1 MDLYYSTSLLSG
13 LFLIIDETE
22 FASYADENTLCDARN
37 TIKDVILPLQL
48 SFKNV
53 FKWFTDNEM
62 QGNSEKCHLILTTD
76 EPVEMQVGQS
86 LIKRVNFEKLLH
98 IKIDFNFTFDKH
110 IKTICKQTVNKL
122 RTHTT

>member
-1 MDLYYSTSLLSG
+1 M
-13 LFLIIDETE
+13 
-22 FASYADENTLCDARN
+22 
-37 TIKDVILPLQL
+37 PLQE

-86 LIKRVNFEKLLH
+86 LIKRVNFEKLLR

-110 IKTICKQTVNKL
+110 IKTICK
-122 RTHTT
+122 

>member
-1 MDLYYSTSLLSG
+1 MDLYYSTSFLSG

-22 FASYADENTLCDARN
+22 VASDADENTLCDARN

-62 QGNSEKCHLILTTD
+62 QGNYEKCHLILTTD

-86 LIKRVNFEKLLH
+86 LKNCFV
-98 IKIDFNFTFDKH
+98 
-110 IKTICKQTVNKL
+110 
-122 RTHTT
+122 